1 MYRKSGDPNS
11 FIKDRQIERQLI
23 RLSRRGNFMAKKRI
37 IEIDDEQL
45 KSYEEIYSLLNS
57 KTLIDQYHGTQALR
71 RASEK
76 EVENGFLSEEF
87 LMAGLLSQ
95 PIMKLNKLPGL
106 IQNELLITMINISSL
121 QNGAE
126 YLIANGCLESLVKCS
141 KSQSESRNKAL
152 WCLTNLLCHK
162 KLSYNEQGRKTV
174 NQMIQTTIKLPE
186 INELVLWTLKCC
198 GLYYQ
203 RLEGGDELF
212 QISINEI
219 RNKLEKTFDYA
230 IMNNDSIICEV
241 LSLYELCP
249 NFLTEITLQN
259 ILRSF
264 ELKDICIKENVLH
277 IVEIMSLYTN
287 GMVFVLYEQIIQN
300 WLCTKISMNENQTIT
315 LSMILLIYKSID
327 IHESLFNQIN
337 KTFLNVCT
345 SMLFC
350 SFIPVEN
357 QNDVGL
363 FLIMCCKY
371 HNLFQIVF
379 SSNNFLSLIERMASL
394 SQTLLDKVIELVF
407 WIHHQPN
414 ICKSI
419 SSLFIDQIIDVSKKY
434 ILTEHTK
441 QQLYF
446 LQRIR

>member
-1 MYRKSGDPNS
+1 MISFKSLKFLLTYSFWMYRRCGDLSS
-11 FIKDRQIERQLI
+11 FIKDRQNERQLI

-57 KTLIDQYHGTQALR
+57 KRLIDQCHGTQALR

-95 PIMKLNKLPGL
+95 PIMQLNKLPGI
-106 IQNELLITMINISSL
+106 IQNELLTTTINISSL

-126 YLIANGCLESLVKCS
+126 YLIAIGCLDSLIKCS

-162 KLSYNEQGRKTV
+162 KFSYNEQGKKTV
-174 NQMIQTTIKLPE
+174 NQIIQATLKLPE
-186 INELVLWTLKCC
+186 INELALWTLKCC

-219 RNKLEKTFDYA
+219 RNKLESTFDNA
-230 IMNNDSIICEV
+230 IMSSDTIIICEA

-249 NFLTEITLQN
+249 NFLTEVTLQN

-264 ELKDICIKENVLH
+264 ELKEICIKENVLH
-277 IVEIMSLYTN
+277 IVEIMSLYTD
-287 GMVFVLYEQIIQN
+287 GMAFVLYEQIIQS
-300 WLCTKISMNENQTIT
+300 WLCEKISINENKTMT

-337 KTFLNVCT
+337 KTFLTVCT
-345 SMLFC
+345 SMFFC
-350 SFIPVEN
+350 SFISVEN
-357 QNDVGL
+357 KNDIGL

-371 HNLFQIVF
+371 YNLFQIIF
-379 SSNNFLSLIERMASL
+379 SLNNFLSLIVHMASL
-394 SQTLLDKVIELVF
+394 SQTLLDK
-407 WIHHQPN
+407 
-414 ICKSI
+414 SM
-419 SSLFIDQIIDVSKKY
+419 KK
-434 ILTEHTK
+434 
-441 QQLYF
+441 
-446 LQRIR
+446 